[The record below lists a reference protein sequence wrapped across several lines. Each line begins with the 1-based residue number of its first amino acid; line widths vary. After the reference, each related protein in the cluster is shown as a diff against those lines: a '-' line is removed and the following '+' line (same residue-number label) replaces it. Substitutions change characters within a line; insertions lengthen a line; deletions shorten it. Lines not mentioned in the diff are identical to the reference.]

1 MDNNKCVHDELAN
14 EGLVKKLRKFKEYL
28 LNDDVPEWQQLI
40 ATAGFVMDV
49 VNELKWKEH
58 AEYHGTSER
67 CVMEADDVFDEIM
80 AAVNYELEKP
90 YYKKL
95 DSMWDDWNN
104 NKTGKYAKI
113 NTMQEMLDIIC
124 DCLEIEYPGLIEL
137 EKKYFGLSLKSDE
150 NDDESQ

>member
-1 MDNNKCVHDELAN
+1 
-14 EGLVKKLRKFKEYL
+14 
-28 LNDDVPEWQQLI
+28 
-40 ATAGFVMDV
+40 MDV

-58 AEYHGTSER
+58 TEYHGTSER

-113 NTMQEMLDIIC
+113 NTMQEMLGIIC

-150 NDDESQ
+150 NEDESQ